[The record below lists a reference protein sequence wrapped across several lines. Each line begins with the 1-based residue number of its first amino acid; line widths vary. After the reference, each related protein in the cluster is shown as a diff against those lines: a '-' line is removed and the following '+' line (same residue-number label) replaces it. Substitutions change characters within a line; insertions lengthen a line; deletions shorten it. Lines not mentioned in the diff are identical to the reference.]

1 MPVMRHGRLLSLPAA
16 ALAAVLALASCGG
29 SQSSGPTDTS
39 PIKVGVITSLTGA
52 YTTLGTANKAAIDIA
67 VGQVNGTGGV
77 GGRKIEVSY
86 EDDQTNPTQAVV
98 AFNKLA
104 GENVT
109 AILGPV
115 LSDAVLAIKQ
125 GPLDSKKIPE
135 ISLAASDAIVEPID
149 QYLFMTPARAS
160 VAADRMVQYFRAQ
173 GISKLALWYASDNAF
188 ATAGY
193 QATKSQASKNG
204 ISLAQ
209 DEAFSARDTKDFST
223 LFTKLQGSG
232 AQALFVWVTG
242 APAPIITKAYK
253 NLGLG
258 IPLFFSHAEATPLY
272 FGASVT
278 GPAAEGVTMASQ
290 LGPMGQTLP
299 ENVPAKKLA
308 LDFASRYQAAN
319 NGQYPPQF
327 AFDGFVGVQL
337 LVDAI
342 KRKGSKSSQIIAGLE
357 SNNVMTPQGLY
368 KMSRTDHSGITV
380 DYVQVGVVR
389 NNNLVPTDYSMQQLA
404 KLK

>member
-1 MPVMRHGRLLSLPAA
+1 MARARSLSLPAA
-16 ALAAVLALASCGG
+16 VLAAGLAVAGCGG
-29 SQSSGPTDTS
+29 GQSNAPTDTS
-39 PIKVGVITSLTGA
+39 PIKVGVITSLTGP

-67 VGQVNGTGGV
+67 VDQVNSTGGV
-77 GGRKIEVSY
+77 SGRRIEVSY

-98 AFNKLA
+98 AFNKLS

-109 AILGPV
+109 AVLGPV
-115 LSDAVLAIKQ
+115 LSDSVLAIKQ
-125 GPLDSKKIPE
+125 GPLDSRKIPE

-149 QYLFMTPARAS
+149 HYLFMTPARAS
-160 VAADRMVQYFRAQ
+160 VAAERMAQYFKAQ
-173 GISKLALWYASDNAF
+173 NITRLALWYASDNAF

-193 QATKSQASKNG
+193 QATRSQASRNG

-232 AQALFVWVTG
+232 AQALFIWVTG

-253 NLGLG
+253 NLGIG

-272 FGASVT
+272 FGASAT
-278 GPAAEGVTMASQ
+278 GPASEGVTMASQ

-299 ENVPAKKLA
+299 ANVPAKKLA
-308 LDFASRYQAAN
+308 LDFASKYQAAN

-327 AFDGFVGVQL
+327 AFDGYVGVQL

-342 KRKGSKSSQIIAGLE
+342 KRKGSRPSQIIAGLE
-357 SNNVMTPQGLY
+357 SNNVLTPQGLY
-368 KMSRTDHSGITV
+368 RMTKTDHSGITV

-389 NNNLVPTDYSMQQLA
+389 NNTLVPTDYSMALLT
-404 KLK
+404 KMK

>member
-1 MPVMRHGRLLSLPAA
+1 MTRGRSLTLPAVG
-16 ALAAVLALASCGG
+16 LVVLLGACGG
-29 SQSSGPTDTS
+29 SQPGGPTDTS

-67 VGQVNGTGGV
+67 VDQVNSTGGV
-77 GGRKIEVSY
+77 NGRKIEVGY

-98 AFNKLA
+98 AFNKLT

-109 AILGPV
+109 AVLGPV
-115 LSDAVLAIKQ
+115 LSDSVLAIKQ
-125 GPLDSKKIPE
+125 GPLDSRKVPE

-149 QYLFMTPARAS
+149 HYLFMTPARAS
-160 VAADRMVQYFRAQ
+160 VAAERMVQYFKAQ
-173 GISKLALWYASDNAF
+173 KITKLALWYASDNAF

-193 QATKSQASKNG
+193 QATKAQASRNG

-232 AQALFVWVTG
+232 AQALFIWVTG
-242 APAPIITKAYK
+242 APAPIVTKAYK
-253 NLGLG
+253 NLGIG

-272 FGASVT
+272 FGASAT
-278 GPAAEGVTMASQ
+278 GPASEGVTMASQ

-299 ENVPAKKLA
+299 DSVPAKKLA
-308 LDFASRYQAAN
+308 LDFASKYQAAN
-319 NGQYPPQF
+319 SGQYPPQF
-327 AFDGFVGVQL
+327 AFDGYVGVQL

-342 KRKGSKSSQIIAGLE
+342 KRKGSSKSQIIAGLE
-357 SNNVMTPQGLY
+357 SNNVLTPQGLY
-368 KMSRTDHSGITV
+368 RMTQTDHSGITV

-389 NNNLVPTDYSMQQLA
+389 NNTLVPTDYSMQLLA